1 MLRPDPQAKTTQLLL
16 HWLALPATQA
26 ALQGDLERL
35 RSGSWAPVDAAG
47 AWAAPIES
55 PPLHLARPR
64 SASPKPATAAS
75 SLGSPSSSTP
85 GPDRLDRAGASPGA
99 SPALLRIPKRRSSL
113 AVQQPPRTIPAFF
126 PASPAAPAAESHEHI
141 KAAFS
146 SPSLALADFRS
157 VAQVRTPRCQHPK
170 ILALPA
176 HRDQTTTHC
185 RSRGGPVFFSRRT
198 PAPYSSAPLSTHSN
212 ACAPV
217 FAASGARPHPFC
229 CLLPPL
235 VPARRTVQACA
246 LPTFLTGSLFSAA
259 AGTRDNVSRDVFL
272 TFWQRAAACPDDA
285 SRFVFILNP
294 GARDLGPD
302 DFVPLIRY
310 ILDNHPGL
318 DFLQD
323 SPEFHARYIDTVIAR
338 IFYTVN
344 RSWSGRITAA
354 EIRRSPLLATLERLD
369 EEPDINR
376 IQHFFSYE
384 HFYVIYT
391 SFWKLDQNHDLI
403 ISKEELARYGDNG
416 LSSRAL
422 DRIFSGAVTRGVPSE
437 RFAYADFVNF
447 ILSEEDKTTPTAIE
461 YWFRVMDLDGDGQLS
476 IFELEWWY
484 EEQEDRLAELAVE
497 ALSFRDCLCQMMDMV
512 APADPSVITLR
523 DLKRCGQA
531 ALFFDSFINV
541 NKFLDYEE
549 RDSFLL
555 QKEREERMERG
566 EREPTPWERFA
577 EVEYDALAAEED
589 AEQDDWSHSAA
600 SDDWAM

>member
-157 VAQVRTPRCQHPK
+157 VA
-170 ILALPA
+170 
-176 HRDQTTTHC
+176 
-185 RSRGGPVFFSRRT
+185 
-198 PAPYSSAPLSTHSN
+198 
-212 ACAPV
+212 
-217 FAASGARPHPFC
+217 
-229 CLLPPL
+229 
-235 VPARRTVQACA
+235 QACA